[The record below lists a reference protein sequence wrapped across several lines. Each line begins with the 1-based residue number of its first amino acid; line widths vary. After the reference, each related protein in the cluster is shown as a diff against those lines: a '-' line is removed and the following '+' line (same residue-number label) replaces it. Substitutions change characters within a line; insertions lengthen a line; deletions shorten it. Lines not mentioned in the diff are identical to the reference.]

1 MTDRVFPWQ
10 PFRPNADLILE
21 AVAYSYQVTVDDITG
36 PSRTHL
42 VLRPRTAAAWLMR
55 DLLTMPYPKIGAAL
69 NRDHATAMNLV
80 KRAAREIARD
90 RSFQQELDT
99 MSLGIRQVA
108 TFDPDHPALN
118 PDQQRLQVEP

>member
-1 MTDRVFPWQ
+1 MTDQPFPWQ
-10 PFRPNADLILE
+10 PFRPGTDLILE

-36 PSRTHL
+36 PDRSHL

-69 NRDHATAMNLV
+69 NRDHSAAMNLV
-80 KRAAREIARD
+80 KRAGREVTRD

-108 TFDPDHPALN
+108 TLAPGHPALN
-118 PDQQRLQVEP
+118 PDQQRLQVNP